1 MRATCAILAALL
13 LAAAPAAADGV
24 PEGLWTARGQETY
37 LLRGGESVQFR
48 IEYAQ
53 IPVRA
58 WRLTVD
64 GDQLLCHVN
73 VLRLADGSL
82 LYQQNGESHHEVRVP
97 WGRDEAIAVT
107 ITADLSGGGVFTVK
121 LLGPPPDETRQAYGY
136 AMNRGLEALE
146 AGDDERA
153 AALFEDAARQGE
165 DGAVAELMLAGLAK
179 KRGAAED
186 AAAHLDR
193 ALGYRLPPELADVE
207 RELRRQLDVVRVH
220 GSPLLADTDAMLAAG
235 DTTRAERFC
244 RRALA
249 APDATAW
256 SISEAQRR
264 LGWILQA
271 RGDLYG
277 ALEAFDAA
285 VRGAADRGQKALG
298 AFALAR
304 LHLALANPDQ
314 ARAALR
320 LARELGLPGD
330 LDREAEALLRQ
341 PDTEGGP

>member
-1 MRATCAILAALL
+1 VRATCAILAALL
-13 LAAAPAAADGV
+13 LPAVAVAAGGV
-24 PEGLWTARGQETY
+24 PEGLWTARAQETY

-48 IEYAQ
+48 VDYAQ

-64 GDQLLCHVN
+64 GDQLRCHVN

-97 WGRDEAIAVT
+97 WGRGEAVAVT

-136 AMNRGLEALE
+136 VMNRGLEALE
-146 AGDDERA
+146 DGDHARA
-153 AALFEDAARQGE
+153 AALFEAAAREGEDAA
-165 DGAVAELMLAGLAK
+165 AAELMLAGLAK
-179 KRGAAED
+179 SRGEAE
-186 AAAHLDR
+186 AAASHLDR
-193 ALGYRLPPELADVE
+193 ALDHRLPPELADVE

-220 GSPLLADTDAMLAAG
+220 GSPLLAGADEMLAAG
-235 DTTRAERFC
+235 DTVRAERFC

-256 SISEAQRR
+256 TGSEAQRR
-264 LGWILQA
+264 LGRILRA
-271 RGDLYG
+271 RGDRYG
-277 ALEAFDAA
+277 ALEAYDAA
-285 VRGAADRGQKALG
+285 VRAAADRGQKALG
-298 AFALAR
+298 VFELAR
-304 LHLALANPDQ
+304 LHLDLANPDQ

-330 LDREAEALLRQ
+330 LDREADALLRQ
-341 PDTEGGP
+341 LDSEGGP

>member
-1 MRATCAILAALL
+1 VRTASAIVAALL
-13 LAAAPAAADGV
+13 LAVASAAAEGV

-48 IEYAQ
+48 IEYPQ

-73 VLRLADGSL
+73 VLRLTDGSL
-82 LYQQNGESHHEVRVP
+82 LYQQNNESHHEVRVP
-97 WGRDEAIAVT
+97 WGRDEAVAVT

-121 LLGPPPDETRQAYGY
+121 FLGPPPDEARQAYGY
-136 AMNRGLEALE
+136 DMNRGLEALE
-146 AGDDERA
+146 SGDLELAEARFAEA
-153 AALFEDAARQGE
+153 ARLGEDA
-165 DGAVAELMLAGLAK
+165 AVAELMLAGLAK
-179 KRGAAED
+179 NRGEAET

-220 GSPLLADTDAMLAAG
+220 GSPLLADADEMLAAG
-235 DTTRAERFC
+235 DTIRAERSC

-249 APDATAW
+249 EPDATAW
-256 SISEAQRR
+256 TLSEAQRR
-264 LGWILQA
+264 LGRILQG
-271 RGDLYG
+271 RGDRYG

-298 AFALAR
+298 AFDLAR
-304 LHLALANPDQ
+304 LHLALANPGQ
-314 ARAALR
+314 ARAALD
-320 LARELGLPGD
+320 LARGLGLPGD
-330 LDREAEALLRQ
+330 LDREADALLRQ
-341 PDTEGGP
+341 LDLEGGP